1 MLSKMER
8 IAEILVKLQ
17 ESGNVD
23 YTHFT
28 LECGCS
34 EYKKDELDKKIAE
47 MDEALCSWQKRV
59 QSHRKKYPHL
69 NYFTSQQLLDL
80 QQELGK
86 LKKDTE
92 SQASVKLMQ
101 LLLSVT
107 PQPTHEKIV
116 TSLKH
121 ATETVQAAK
130 STQRSGRSSVSP
142 ARGILSSTAQF
153 NYANLKHEQKVIY
166 NTLIKEDGYKTV
178 VVVNAFQEV
187 REDADEDDL
196 REWCMDNEHKY
207 KDDDSDVHIITE
219 TVTTDHE
226 EKEEITEDHPLVKEL
241 VEDGYDVNT
250 ALKAVEYSK
259 GDPEKAP
266 EIALALQLGKSPE
279 DPKQDGSE
287 W

>member
-47 MDEALCSWQKRV
+47 MDEALCSWQKRM

-86 LKKDTE
+86 LKKDKE

-121 ATETVQAAK
+121 ATKTVQAAK
-130 STQRSGRSSVSP
+130 TTQPSGRSSASP

-153 NYANLKHEQKVIY
+153 NYANLKPEQKVIY

-187 REDADEDDL
+187 GEDADVDDL
-196 REWCMDNEHKY
+196 RDWCMDNEHMY
-207 KDDDSDVHIITE
+207 IYDDSDVHIIAE

>member
-1 MLSKMER
+1 MLNKMER
-8 IAEILVKLQ
+8 IAEILIKLQ

-47 MDEALCSWQKRV
+47 MNEALCSWQKSV

-86 LKKDTE
+86 LKKDNT
-92 SQASVKLMQ
+92 SQPSIKLMQ

-121 ATETVQAAK
+121 AAEAIQSARTVQPSRK
-130 STQRSGRSSVSP
+130 PLESPESVVLTNTSQF
-142 ARGILSSTAQF
+142 TYAQ
-153 NYANLKHEQKVIY
+153 LKPEWKQIY
-166 NTLIKEDGYKTV
+166 DNLIKEEGYKPV
-178 VVVNAFQEV
+178 VVVNAFQEIG
-187 REDADEDDL
+187 EDADEGKL
-196 REWCMDNEHKY
+196 QLWCMANEHKY
-207 KDDDSDVHIITE
+207 KDDNSDFHVFTE
-219 TVTTDHE
+219 IVTTE
-226 EKEEITEDHPLVKEL
+226 QKEEIAEDHPLVKEL
-241 VEDGYDVNT
+241 VEEGYDVKI
-250 ALKAVEYSK
+250 ALKAVELAKVDS
-259 GDPEKAP
+259 EKAP
-266 EIALALQLGKSPE
+266 EIALALHLGKSPE
-279 DPKQDGSE
+279 DSKKHGSE